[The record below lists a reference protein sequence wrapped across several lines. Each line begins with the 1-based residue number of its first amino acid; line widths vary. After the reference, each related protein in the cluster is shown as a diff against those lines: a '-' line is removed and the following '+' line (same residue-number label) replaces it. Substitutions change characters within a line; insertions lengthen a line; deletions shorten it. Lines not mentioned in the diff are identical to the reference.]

1 MLIRLYTV
9 FLILCN
15 FLFLEFFSQ
24 EKNETNVFLGD
35 IINDYVTVKYPKE
48 FFKDYIYIGIDRQKL
63 YYFSQGKLK
72 DIFVVST
79 SENGAGNGVSSN
91 QTPTGLH
98 FIKEKIGENAPI
110 GTLFK
115 KKKSTG
121 KVVEIHQ
128 AILGEPKD
136 EITSRI
142 LSLCGKEEG
151 LNKGEKIDTYSRGIY
166 IHGTSEEG
174 SLGNPSSH
182 GCVRM
187 NNSDI
192 IYLFEMIE
200 EGTLVVLIDN

>member
-1 MLIRLYTV
+1 MLFRLNIG
-9 FLILCN
+9 FFILCN
-15 FLFLEFFSQ
+15 FVLSRINSQ
-24 EKNETNVFLGD
+24 ENNVNNVFLGE
-35 IINDYVTVKYPKE
+35 IINDYVKVKYPNE
-48 FFKDYIYIGIDRQKL
+48 FFKDYIYIGINRQKL
-63 YYFSQGKLK
+63 YYFSKGKLK

-79 SENGAGNGVSSN
+79 SKNGAGNNSSSN
-91 QTPTGLH
+91 QTPVGLH
-98 FIKEKIGENAPI
+98 FIKEKIGADAPI

-115 KKKSTG
+115 NKKNTG
-121 KVVEIHQ
+121 KIVEIHK
-128 AILGEPKD
+128 AVLAESKD

-142 LSLCGKEEG
+142 LSLYGKEEG
-151 LNKGEKIDTYSRGIY
+151 VNKGKKIDTFSRGIY

-192 IYLFEMIE
+192 IYLFEIIK